1 MAKKDY
7 ILLFRGG
14 MPKKKDR
21 DSNMKK
27 WMTWMNKLIKQ
38 NIFVRGE
45 PFEEKGKVIIGYEKQ
60 VKDYNSASTS
70 IAGYAIINT
79 TSLTAATKIAK
90 DCPIFKDNGEVVV
103 LGMEA
108 M

>member
-1 MAKKDY
+1 MVKKDY
-7 ILLFRGG
+7 ILLFKGG

-21 DSNMKK
+21 EVNMKR
-27 WMTWMNKLIKQ
+27 WSVWLNKLIKQ

-45 PFEEKGKVIIGYEKQ
+45 PFEMKGKVIMGYEKQ
-60 VKDYNSASTS
+60 MQDYYLTHGS

-90 DCPIFKDNGEVVV
+90 ECPIFRDNGEVIV
-103 LGMEA
+103 LGMQQ